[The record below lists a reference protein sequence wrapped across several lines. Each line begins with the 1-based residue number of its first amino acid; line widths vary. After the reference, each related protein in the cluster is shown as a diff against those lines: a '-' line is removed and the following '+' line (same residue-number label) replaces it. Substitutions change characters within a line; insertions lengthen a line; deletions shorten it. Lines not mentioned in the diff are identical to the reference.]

1 MAFAWNWL
9 NCSNLI
15 TNLILF
21 IEPNAFKS
29 SLETFGVSL
38 DRITASFLLLSSQ
51 LVYLRETFTL
61 LSFNN
66 ILAIESSFL
75 IDFSLLIGN
84 QILVYVSGL
93 LAVYN
98 LLYRAA
104 RTNLLLFFVISV

>member
-1 MAFAWNWL
+1 MLTLTIISFNL
-9 NCSNLI
+9 NSSNLI

-21 IEPNAFKS
+21 IEANAFFSNFYS
-29 SLETFGVSL
+29 SLFI
-38 DRITASFLLLSSQ
+38 DRITADFFLLSSQ
-51 LVYLRETFTL
+51 LVYLRETFAL
-61 LSFNN
+61 LFFLN

-104 RTNLLLFFVISV
+104 RTNLLLFFSV